1 MKILAPSDELH
12 FLRWFWKNASGYVQ
26 QDGTLDRMAALIDY
40 EVEFQR
46 HAPNDHL
53 HALTA

>member
-12 FLRWFWKNASGYVQ
+12 FLRWFWKNAVAYVQ
-26 QDGTLDRMAALIDY
+26 KDGTLDRMAALIDY
-40 EVEFQR
+40 EAEFQR

-53 HALTA
+53 HGLMA